1 MEIDLKHEAQQY
13 ISSQHYWVDSPK
25 EVRKG
30 SPSPTFMLEVARA
43 ISEASDSLI
52 DECLNLPD
60 CQGWF
65 LEWSLLLRS
74 HCSDAQLELIVLH
87 PNSDK
92 HFIQQ
97 LAFMMPLWFQQLESK
112 GRMTERV
119 KALCGAELVDLR
131 LQHSDDT
138 RQIAAIILLS
148 ESLYS
153 GLLSLRWTL
162 RTWYPGSTVEERRFL
177 IASVPPLFAE
187 FALNWAC
194 ATGKKVDIDAI
205 TDFIPQLSKQQ
216 LTLLTNSE
224 ARQARVR
231 AASDKQCPLE
241 LLIQLSQ
248 DKSKPVREAA
258 LRQLPLE
265 YHPKTKPAR
274 KSPGKKNTSSKNTST
289 QDTDI
294 QETSFINSLLSD
306 ALSSDDLINVVRNG
320 DALSVCTAT
329 LHNNANAE
337 IITIAETRQLPEW
350 AQLGIARH
358 TRNAERINQQ
368 MNSRDEHVLIAL
380 AANPNLTP
388 EQALGMIGPN
398 NWVNAQIGN
407 QFIDNN
413 DILDRI
419 AKQGDWKQD
428 LPVLRDHSTTVK
440 SLQETFRKRTLGYAL
455 IDRLMARNPKCPKTF
470 YRKLVYYVPDDLQQ
484 NPVYALHLL
493 ESGKAVSPS
502 SYNLANVV
510 KEVYRGDSEGLEV
523 IFDDMMTSETDAKL
537 VRDALTAPS
546 LNPNHVNQIAIT
558 ADRYLHR
565 ALLDNKCPCH
575 SEFVYRIIAA
585 VGSVTLRKALVN
597 HPQQP
602 ASDELILLL
611 TDDKDSSIRQ
621 SAAIEAAR
629 RGLIKSFTPDKTS
642 LKSLG
647 NKAAR
652 IDLAKNSNDLEIL
665 QMLCNDKLPAVRRE
679 VARRREQILP
689 LQNLLQLTTDSDEY
703 VQRSAIYTL
712 NEDINNDSGELHQQ
726 FQSELTALLQDE
738 QRPAELRALALAH
751 CEDGQLVDQYWQHES
766 IRAEFLTDTG
776 SLLLSPHSHSSLMRH
791 YLDAEPFDGE
801 KFKACYRL
809 KSLTFE
815 QIDMTLSRYPKV
827 ANEMYEELRHNYSL
841 RKESHRAEEVLTFL
855 IANYQSYIH
864 PQAAPEWAKDRKE
877 KLTKAI
883 AAYPDL
889 EPFRAFVERI
899 PNHKNVMLSI
909 LAQAEELAVSC

>member
-1 MEIDLKHEAQQY
+1 MDIDLKHEAQQY
-13 ISSQHYWVDSPK
+13 ISSQYYWASSPM

-30 SPSPTFMLEVARA
+30 SPSPTFMLKVARA

-87 PNSDK
+87 PNSDE

-119 KALCGAELVDLR
+119 KALCGAELEDLR
-131 LQHSDDT
+131 LQHCDDT
-138 RQIAAIILLS
+138 RQIAAITLLS
-148 ESLYS
+148 ENLYS

-162 RTWYPGSTVEERRFL
+162 RTWYPGSTVEERHFL
-177 IASVPPLFAE
+177 IASVAPLFAE
-187 FALNWAC
+187 FALNRAC
-194 ATGKKVDIDAI
+194 STGKKIDIDAMA
-205 TDFIPQLSKQQ
+205 DFIPQLSEQQ
-216 LTLLTNSE
+216 LTLLANSE

-265 YHPKTKPAR
+265 YQPKSKPAR
-274 KSPGKKNTSSKNTST
+274 KSPGKKNTSSKNTG
-289 QDTDI
+289 I

-306 ALSSDDLINVVRNG
+306 ALSSDDLINVARNG
-320 DALSVCTAT
+320 DALSVCAAT

-337 IITIAETRQLPEW
+337 VIAIAESRQLPEW

-358 TRNAERINQQ
+358 TRNAERINQL
-368 MNSRDEHVLIAL
+368 MTARDEHVLIAL

-419 AKQGDWKQD
+419 AELDDWKQD

-440 SLQETFRKRTLGYAL
+440 LLQETFRKRTLGYSL
-455 IDRLMARNPKCPKTF
+455 IDRLMARNPKCPKIF

-502 SYNLANVV
+502 SYKLPYDFN
-510 KEVYRGDSEGLEV
+510 KHLEI
-523 IFDDMMTSETDAKL
+523 IFDDMMASETDAKL
-537 VRDALTAPS
+537 IREAIGYQY

-565 ALLDNKCPCH
+565 VLLESGMHLH

-585 VGSVTLRKALVN
+585 VGSVTLRKTLVT
-597 HPQQP
+597 HPEQP

-611 TDDKDSSIRQ
+611 TNDKDSSIRQ

-665 QMLCNDKLPAVRRE
+665 QMLCNDKLRDVRWE
-679 VARRREQILP
+679 VARRKQILP
-689 LQNLLQLTTDSDEY
+689 LQNLLQLATDSDEY

-712 NEDINNDSGELHQQ
+712 NKDINNDGGELHQQ
-726 FQSELTALLQDE
+726 FQSELTGLLQDE
-738 QRPAELRALALAH
+738 QCQIELRALALAH

-791 YLDAEPFDGE
+791 YLDAEPFDRE

-841 RKESHRAEEVLTFL
+841 RKELHPEEEVLAFL

-864 PQAAPEWAKDRKE
+864 PQEAPEWAKDRKE
-877 KLTKAI
+877 KLAKAI

-889 EPFRAFVERI
+889 EPFKAFVESI
-899 PNHKNVMLSI
+899 PNRKNVMLSI
-909 LAQAEELAVSC
+909 LAQAKELAINC

>member
-13 ISSQHYWVDSPK
+13 IFSQNLWASSPK

-30 SPSPTFMLEVARA
+30 SPSPTFMLKVARA
-43 ISEASDSLI
+43 ISKASDSLI
-52 DECLNLPD
+52 DECLNLPN
-60 CQGWF
+60 CQNWF
-65 LEWSLLLRS
+65 LKWSLLLRS

-87 PNSDK
+87 PQSDK

-119 KALCGAELVDLR
+119 KAQCGATLKDLVPPDR
-131 LQHSDDT
+131 G
-138 RQIAAIILLS
+138 RAPIAAITQLS

-162 RTWYPGSTVEERRFL
+162 RAYYPGSTVKERRFL

-187 FALNWAC
+187 FALNQAC
-194 ATGKKVDIDAI
+194 ATGKKIDIDAMA
-205 TDFIPQLSKQQ
+205 DFIPQLSEQQ
-216 LTLLTNSE
+216 LTLLANSE

-274 KSPGKKNTSSKNTST
+274 KSPGKKNTSTK
-289 QDTDI
+289 DTGI

-306 ALSSDDLINVVRNG
+306 ALSSDDLINIARNG

-337 IITIAETRQLPEW
+337 VIAIAETRQLPEW

-358 TRNAERINQQ
+358 TRNAERINQL

-388 EQALGMIGPN
+388 DQALGMIGPN

-419 AKQGDWKQD
+419 AELDDWKQD

-493 ESGKAVSPS
+493 ESCQAVSPS
-502 SYNLANVV
+502 RYKLPYAF
-510 KEVYRGDSEGLEV
+510 EERLEI
-523 IFDDMMTSETDAKL
+523 IFDDMMASETDAKL
-537 VRDALTAPS
+537 IREAIRYQY

-565 ALLDNKCPCH
+565 ALLNGEMHLH
-575 SEFVYRIIAA
+575 SEFVYQIIAA
-585 VGSVTLRKALVN
+585 VGSVTLRKALVT
-597 HPQQP
+597 HSKQP

-611 TDDKDSSIRQ
+611 TNDKDSSIRQ
-621 SAAIEAAR
+621 SASIEATR

-665 QMLCNDKLPAVRRE
+665 QMLCNDKLPDVRWRVAERE
-679 VARRREQILP
+679 EILP
-689 LQNLLQLTTDSDEY
+689 LQNLLQLATDSDEY
-703 VQRSAIYTL
+703 VQVSAIYTL
-712 NEDINNDSGELHQQ
+712 NKDINHDNGELHQQ
-726 FQSELTALLQDE
+726 FQSELTGLLQDE
-738 QRPAELRALALAH
+738 QCPAELRALALAH
-751 CEDGQLVDQYWQHES
+751 CEDSQLVDQYWQHES
-766 IRAEFLTDTG
+766 IRAEFLTNTDG
-776 SLLLSPHSHSSLMRH
+776 RFLSPHSHSSLMRH

-801 KFKACYRL
+801 KFKAYYRL
-809 KSLTFE
+809 QSLTFE
-815 QIDMTLSRYPKV
+815 QIDMALSRYPKV
-827 ANEMYEELRHNYSL
+827 ANEMYEALRHGYNL
-841 RKESHRAEEVLTFL
+841 QEELHRAEEVLAFL

-864 PQAAPEWAKDRKE
+864 PQKAPEWAKYRKK
-877 KLTKAI
+877 KLAKAI

-889 EPFRAFVERI
+889 QPFKAFVESI
-899 PNHKNVMLSI
+899 PNRKNVMHSI
-909 LAQAEELAVSC
+909 LALAEELAVNC

>member
-1 MEIDLKHEAQQY
+1 MDIDLKHEAQQY
-13 ISSQHYWVDSPK
+13 ISSQYYWASSPM

-30 SPSPTFMLEVARA
+30 SPSPTFMLKVARA

-87 PNSDK
+87 PNSDE

-97 LAFMMPLWFQQLESK
+97 LGFMIPQCFQQLESK

-119 KALCGAELVDLR
+119 KALCGAELKDLR
-131 LQHSDDT
+131 LQIEEDT
-138 RQIAAIILLS
+138 RQIAAITLLS
-148 ESLYS
+148 ESMYS
-153 GLLSLRWTL
+153 GLLRLRWAL

-187 FALNWAC
+187 FALNRAC
-194 ATGKKVDIDAI
+194 ATGKKIDIDAI
-205 TDFIPQLSKQQ
+205 ADFIPQLSEQQ
-216 LTLLTNSE
+216 LTLLANSE
-224 ARQARVR
+224 TRQTRVR

-265 YHPKTKPAR
+265 YQPKSKPAR
-274 KSPGKKNTSSKNTST
+274 KSPGKKNTSSKNTG
-289 QDTDI
+289 I

-306 ALSSDDLINVVRNG
+306 ALSSDDLINVVRDG

-337 IITIAETRQLPEW
+337 IIAIAETRQLPEW

-358 TRNAERINQQ
+358 TRNAERINQL
-368 MNSRDEHVLIAL
+368 MNSRDAHVLIAL

-388 EQALGMIGPN
+388 GQALGMIGPN

-407 QFIDNN
+407 QFINNN
-413 DILDRI
+413 DVLDRI
-419 AKQGDWKQD
+419 AELDDWKQD

-455 IDRLMARNPKCPKTF
+455 IDRLMARNPKCPKIF

-502 SYNLANVV
+502 RYKLPYDFN
-510 KEVYRGDSEGLEV
+510 KHLEI
-523 IFDDMMTSETDAKL
+523 IFDDMMASETDAKL
-537 VRDALTAPS
+537 IREAIGYQY

-565 ALLDNKCPCH
+565 VLLNSGMHLH
-575 SEFVYRIIAA
+575 SEFVYQIIAA
-585 VGSVTLRKALVN
+585 VGSVTLRKALVK

-665 QMLCNDKLPAVRRE
+665 QMLCNDKLRDVRRE
-679 VARRREQILP
+679 VARRKQILP
-689 LQNLLQLTTDSDEY
+689 LQNLLQLATDSDEY
-703 VQRSAIYTL
+703 VQRYAIYTL
-712 NEDINNDSGELHQQ
+712 NEDINNDGGELHQQ
-726 FQSELTALLQDE
+726 FQSELTGLLQDE
-738 QRPAELRALALAH
+738 QCQIELRALALAH
-751 CEDGQLVDQYWQHES
+751 CEDGQLIDQYWQHES

-776 SLLLSPHSHSSLMRH
+776 DGLLSPHSHSSLMRH

-809 KSLTFE
+809 QSLTFE
-815 QIDMTLSRYPKV
+815 QIDMALSRYPKV
-827 ANEMYEELRHNYSL
+827 ANEMYEKLRHGYNL
-841 RKESHRAEEVLTFL
+841 REELHRAEEVLAFL

-864 PQAAPEWAKDRKE
+864 PQGAPEWARYRKE
-877 KLTKAI
+877 KLAKAI

-889 EPFRAFVERI
+889 QPFKAFVENR
-899 PNHKNVMLSI
+899 KNVMHSI
-909 LAQAEELAVSC
+909 LAQAEELVVNC